1 MSIYFLIMSIYFYIF
16 LYCVVFATDFC
27 SHFLLVDTDPRSS
40 LQQQGIETKK
50 ASQTESCR
58 KSQVIGRAMWCAEN
72 ISTDGSAKFENENSR
87 NMSTWTFGG
96 KTIQTEATTPSP
108 SSISCQKKLN
118 AESQSKKCPFPGLS
132 PGGSRRCPD
141 RTVIFC
147 DVTIILVLSL
157 GHWVHETGRVVE
169 TPREFMTTAVWH
181 SQHFIAHLNGLHV
194 RPWSVYWSC
203 IKHVP
208 RSRRWKLV
216 KNPMN
221 QEMNPENPPQ
231 NAVPGLRLG
240 FPSVKGIFLQRCL
253 FLTIQ
258 ASGAKTPGRDGRL
271 QGHFVIPDLY
281 FIQVHPGA
289 FAESWLVLQHW
300 LILHHF
306 PEAHCSATNQFPL
319 DGPKYLFSHGWQLN
333 AQRQQK
339 CVVDA
344 SKSTLFHHLLKAW
357 LEPSAEFLPLSP
369 LCELLHTAALLQSG
383 NWTARCEPRWDCT
396 WCFHVLQCFINFTW
410 AAHVLDVLRV
420 MISRSC
426 KIKYCICIY
435 IHVYTYI
442 YMH

>member
-1 MSIYFLIMSIYFYIF
+1 MSIYFYIF

-87 NMSTWTFGG
+87 NMSNIWWENDPNRGHYSEPL
-96 KTIQTEATTPSP
+96 QHV
-108 SSISCQKKLN
+108 L
-118 AESQSKKCPFPGLS
+118 SKKNWTQNLS
-132 PGGSRRCPD
+132 LRNVPSQVWVLED
-141 RTVIFC
+141 LADALTELWYFS

-208 RSRRWKLV
+208 RSRGWKIV

-240 FPSVKGIFLQRCL
+240 FPSDKGIFQQRCL

-300 LILHHF
+300 LILQHC

-420 MISRSC
+420 LISRSC
-426 KIKYCICIY
+426 KIKYCICRYIY
-435 IHVYTYI
+435 IYTCIHIYI
-442 YMH
+442 YVH